1 MKIEHHDAEKQKNEV
16 IVDTSNELSRMTE
29 DFEHFLNH
37 SSTQKYSVQ
46 NDTIK
51 LTNDS
56 QLSVTQEVSPNVHHS
71 YQDFSSNCIPT
82 VVQEKFD
89 ILKID
94 EDMLKIDENML
105 KIDEDMLMTSS
116 YEKKSEACNV
126 LLEPNEKPHITQE
139 AFNSAP
145 NKNMQYQSHTHEETP
160 VSVTANERN
169 FVQNLNSS
177 FPEKPKKLSDSIE
190 NTSNEKIL
198 PNSSDRRRSLSRV
211 IDSINRNQMLLKVNC
226 LSKTESPNRHAHQFP
241 IQTHELRQEIE
252 SDKQIDEILCDLQH
266 VLNSVEEDKNR
277 SLNQ

>member
-37 SSTQKYSVQ
+37 SSTQNDSVQ

-94 EDMLKIDENML
+94 EDML
-105 KIDEDMLMTSS
+105 MTSS
-116 YEKKSEACNV
+116 YEKKSEASNV

-198 PNSSDRRRSLSRV
+198 LNSSDRRRSLSRV

-252 SDKQIDEILCDLQH
+252 SDKQIDEILCDLQQ